1 MNKKFINGMLVA
13 SLMAGAA
20 GSFTSCKDYD
30 DDIDNLQNQIN
41 SVVTKVSEVQ
51 DLVKGGKIISNVTK
65 TDNGIDITIDGTV
78 YKITNGENGENGT
91 AWTIGAD
98 GYWYENGQKTEN
110 KAIGSNGANGANG
123 EYYVPQDNGFFAIY
137 KDGEKVKD
145 TTISWKGETTVTGK
159 GITAV
164 YTGTKLTLSGV
175 EGTTSDVVID
185 LGVNVGSIA
194 FVPSVMSSAVAYPTT
209 DDPFYHIATYLDET
223 KYGADKTF
231 IPQTGFDKSNI
242 VDLVYRVNP
251 DNAFVAE
258 NANYYFINRVVTS
271 RAAGDKKTLLNV
283 VSAEAAKG
291 EVSLKASINASALS
305 SKSGEENIAAL
316 SMWNGQANTVSD
328 YIEVSS
334 EAVTPILVDSIPTTK
349 TTTTPKTAVTKGL
362 YARTKAIV
370 ANGETDAFIKSFVPL
385 TAADYATTLVYN
397 SEAGVNL
404 RNIPGLFVA
413 GKGFLTD
420 LGFTGISYKFSLP
433 KEYRSDDT
441 QKTNQQDF
449 VTLDGTV
456 LKINTSKLTGAL
468 TQAIGRTPVV
478 RIDAFLNNNKGEAKL
493 VASAYIKIQ
502 ITELEESVEDKD
514 AIPGTISPVKE
525 YEYHDLTDKN
535 TLVGQMPWM
544 DVNNTIYGETG
555 LTSTNFW
562 NYYGGE
568 KNEYSVEIST
578 MKGGKKEVL
587 ESSKVVA
594 TDKPYV
600 TNAKGI
606 IVTTLIN
613 DGETQ
618 TSNIAVDINEN
629 ILSQNSYDNIDGKGA
644 KYTVTVTIPSDNKKV
659 LGDIVLT
666 QVFYVKETCTA
677 YKFNNLYYAGTV
689 DKYADVVVT
698 KGRINATTQ
707 KWDLSMQISEVFE
720 MITNKAGVKENIFE
734 YFDDVNNAKTI
745 EFSLEPS
752 TQKGVAY
759 DATSNVI
766 SLNAPLTTPTLFAG
780 MKYVVTLDNG
790 EKCTFNFN
798 VEFINP
804 FIAGT
809 ATAVSLNGNTIGAVT
824 AETAPSVVVVEA
836 ATPANKVFA
845 WNATTKALGLVAA
858 NADKYKVAAPT
869 VAYAFVEDEAY
880 KAFAGQLDPKS
891 TFKVDP
897 ATGVVTLD
905 NQGAQLQNAHNL
917 TVKATVTF
925 ADLSVVTVNI
935 PLTIATK

>member
-78 YKITNGENGENGT
+78 YKITNGENGDNGT

-110 KAIGSNGANGANG
+110 KAIGSNGANG

-209 DDPFYHIATYLDET
+209 DDPFYHIATYFDET
-223 KYGADKTF
+223 KYNADKTF
-231 IPQTGFDKSNI
+231 KPQTGFDKSNI

-305 SKSGEENIAAL
+305 TKATEENIAAL

-334 EAVTPILVDSIPTTK
+334 DAVTPILVDSIPTTK
-349 TTTTPKTAVTKGL
+349 TTTTPKTAVTKGI
-362 YARTKAIV
+362 YNRTKAIV
-370 ANGETDAFIKSFVPL
+370 ANGETDAFIKEFVPL
-385 TAADYATTLVYN
+385 TATDYAATLVYN
-397 SEAGVNL
+397 SEVGVNL

-420 LGFTGISYKFSLP
+420 LGFTGMSYSFSLP
-433 KEYRSDDT
+433 EKYLSDDT

-478 RIDAFLNNNKGEAKL
+478 RIDAFLTNNKGEAKL

-502 ITELEESVEDKD
+502 ITELEESVEDKE
-514 AIPGTISPVKE
+514 AIKGTISPVKE
-525 YEYHDLTDKN
+525 YEYHNLTDKN
-535 TLVGQMPWM
+535 TQVGQMPWM
-544 DVNNTIYGETG
+544 DVNNVIYGQTG
-555 LTSTNFW
+555 LTATNFW
-562 NYYGGE
+562 NYYGGD
-568 KNEYSVEIST
+568 NDEYTVKIST
-578 MKGGKKEVL
+578 IKGGKEQVL
-587 ESSKVVA
+587 ESAKAVA
-594 TDKPYV
+594 TGTPYK

-613 DGETQ
+613 NGETQ
-618 TSNIAVDINEN
+618 TSNVAVDINEH

-677 YKFNNLYYAGTV
+677 YKFNPLYWNADKKVAQVKGTAV
-689 DKYADVVVT
+689 NNQWVMDMKIA
-698 KGRINATTQ
+698 
-707 KWDLSMQISEVFE
+707 EVFE
-720 MITNKAGVKENIFE
+720 MIKGENIFG

-745 EFSLEPS
+745 AFSLEPS

-759 DATSNVI
+759 DATNNVI
-766 SLNAPLTTPTLFAG
+766 SLNAPLSTPTLKAG
-780 MKYVVTLDNG
+780 MKYVVTLDNT
-790 EKCTFNFN
+790 EECTFKFD

-809 ATAVSLNGNTIGAVT
+809 AKAVSLNGNQIGAVT
-824 AETAPSVVVVEA
+824 TEAAPSVIVNQSIAPNA
-836 ATPANKVFA
+836 AVYA
-845 WNATTKALGLVAA
+845 WDSAAKKLALTKA
-858 NADKYKVAAPT
+858 AAPYYVAEPT
-869 VAYAFVEDEAY
+869 VKYEFVKD
-880 KAFAGQLDPKS
+880 KAFEAFDSQLNKEKT
-891 TFKVDP
+891 TFKIDET
-897 ATGVVTLD
+897 TGVVTFD
-905 NQGAQLQNAHNL
+905 NGGATLQNAHNL

>member
-30 DDIDNLQNQIN
+30 EDIDNLQNQIN

-78 YKITNGENGENGT
+78 YKITNGENGANGT

-110 KAIGSNGANGANG
+110 KAIGSNGANGENG

-145 TTISWKGETTVTGK
+145 TTISWKGETTVTGN

-175 EGTTSDVVID
+175 EGTTGDVVID

-209 DDPFYHIATYLDET
+209 DDPFYHVATYLDEA
-223 KYGADKTF
+223 KYTADKSF

-242 VDLVYRVNP
+242 IDLVYRVNP

-258 NANYYFINRVVTS
+258 NANYSFINRVVTS
-271 RAAGDKKTLLNV
+271 RAAGDKKTLLNY
-283 VSAEAAKG
+283 VSGKAEKG
-291 EVSLKASINASALS
+291 EISLKASINASALT

-334 EAVTPILVDSIPTTK
+334 TAVTPILVDSIATTK

-370 ANGETDAFIKSFVPL
+370 ANGETSDFIQSFVPL
-385 TAADYATTLVYN
+385 TATDYATTLVYN
-397 SEAGVNL
+397 SEVGVNL
-404 RNIPGLFVA
+404 KDIPGLFVA
-413 GKGFLTD
+413 NKGFLKE
-420 LGFTGISYKFSLP
+420 LGFVGQSYKFSLP

-456 LKINTSKLTGAL
+456 LKVNTANLTGAL

-478 RIDAFLNNNKGEAKL
+478 RIDAFLTNNKGEDKL

-502 ITELEESVEDKD
+502 ITEMSVSAEDKD
-514 AIPGTISPVKE
+514 AITGDISPVKE
-525 YEYHDLTDKN
+525 YEYHNLTDKN

-562 NYYGGE
+562 NYYGGDD
-568 KNEYSVEIST
+568 NEYVVEIST
-578 MKGGKKEVL
+578 WKGGKKVVL
-587 ESSKVVA
+587 ESNKAVA
-594 TDKPYV
+594 TDKAY
-600 TNAKGI
+600 TTKADGI
-606 IVTTLIN
+606 IVTTLLN

-618 TSNIAVDINEN
+618 TSNISVDVNE
-629 ILSQNSYDNIDGKGA
+629 LVKSQNTYDNKNGKGA
-644 KYTVTVTIPSDNKKV
+644 EYTVTVTIPSDDKKV

-689 DKYADVVVT
+689 DNYADVVVT
-698 KGRINATTQ
+698 KGRVNATTN

-734 YFDDVNNAKTI
+734 YFDDVNNAKAI
-745 EFSLEPS
+745 AFSLEPS

-759 DATSNVI
+759 DATNNVI
-766 SLNAPLTTPTLFAG
+766 SLNAPLSTPTLFAG

-790 EKCTFNFN
+790 ETCTFKFN

-809 ATAVSLNGNTIGAVT
+809 AKAVSLNGNA
-824 AETAPSVVVVEA
+824 
-836 ATPANKVFA
+836 
-845 WNATTKALGLVAA
+845 
-858 NADKYKVAAPT
+858 
-869 VAYAFVEDEAY
+869 
-880 KAFAGQLDPKS
+880 
-891 TFKVDP
+891 
-897 ATGVVTLD
+897 
-905 NQGAQLQNAHNL
+905 
-917 TVKATVTF
+917 
-925 ADLSVVTVNI
+925 
-935 PLTIATK
+935 

>member
-110 KAIGSNGANGANG
+110 KAIGSDGANGANGANG
-123 EYYVPQDNGFFAIY
+123 EYYVPQENGFFAIY

-209 DDPFYHIATYLDET
+209 DDPFYNIATYFDET
-223 KYGADKTF
+223 KYNADKTF
-231 IPQTGFDKSNI
+231 KPQTFDKSNI

-258 NANYYFINRVVTS
+258 NANYSFINRAVTS
-271 RAAGDKKTLLNV
+271 RAAGDETKLLNV
-283 VSAEAAKG
+283 VAAKVVKG
-291 EVSLKASINASALS
+291 EINVTATINASAVA
-305 SKSGEENIAAL
+305 KTGENIAAL
-316 SMWNGQANTVSD
+316 SMWNGQANTISD
-328 YIEVSS
+328 YIQVET
-334 EAVTPILVDSIPTTK
+334 APVTPILVDSIATTK
-349 TTTTPKTAVTKGL
+349 TTTKPKTAVTKGI
-362 YARTKAIV
+362 YNRTKAIV
-370 ANGETDAFIKSFVPL
+370 ANGETDAFVKEFVPL
-385 TAADYATTLVYN
+385 TAADYATTLVYD
-397 SEAGVNL
+397 SEFGVNL
-404 RNIPGLFVA
+404 ENIPGLFVA
-413 GKGFLTD
+413 DKGFLKE
-420 LGFTGISYKFSLP
+420 LGFVGQSYKFSLP
-433 KEYRSDDT
+433 KEYRSNDT

-456 LKINTSKLTGAL
+456 LKINTAKLVANPETNKYP
-468 TQAIGRTPVV
+468 QAIGRTPVV

-493 VASAYIKIQ
+493 VASAYIKVQ
-502 ITELEESVEDKD
+502 ITEMSVSEEDKGE
-514 AIPGTISPVKE
+514 IPGTISPVKE

-544 DVNNTIYGETG
+544 DVNNTIYGKTG
-555 LTSTNFW
+555 LTAKNFW

-568 KNEYSVEIST
+568 KNEYAVKIST
-578 MKGGKKEVL
+578 MRNGKELVLDNNTAVPTGSAYVNNKVAGIEV
-587 ESSKVVA
+587 E
-594 TDKPYV
+594 
-600 TNAKGI
+600 
-606 IVTTLIN
+606 TLLN
-613 DGETQ
+613 SGETQ
-618 TSNIAVDINEN
+618 TSNIKVDINEKV
-629 ILSQNSYDNIDGKGA
+629 LTQNSYDNVNNKGA
-644 KYTVTVTIPSDNKKV
+644 QYTVTVTIPSDNKKV

-677 YKFNNLYYAGTV
+677 YKFNPLYWNADKKVAEVNGTAV
-689 DKYADVVVT
+689 NNQWVMDMKIA
-698 KGRINATTQ
+698 
-707 KWDLSMQISEVFE
+707 EVFE
-720 MITNKAGVKENIFE
+720 MIKGENIFG
-734 YFDDVNNAKTI
+734 YFKNVNNAKDI
-745 EFSLEPS
+745 DFSLEPS

-759 DATSNVI
+759 DETNNVI
-766 SLNAPLTTPTLFAG
+766 SLNAPLSTPTLTAG
-780 MKYVVTLDNG
+780 MKYVVTLDNK
-790 EKCTFNFN
+790 ETCTFKFD

-809 ATAVSLNGNTIGAVT
+809 AKAVSLNGNQIGGAT
-824 AETAPSVVVVEA
+824 TEAAPSVVVNQSVEPYA
-836 ATPANKVFA
+836 AVYA
-845 WNATTKALGLVAA
+845 WDSAAKKLALTKAAASYYVAE
-858 NADKYKVAAPT
+858 PT
-869 VAYAFVEDEAY
+869 VKYEFVKD
-880 KAFAGQLDPKS
+880 KAFEAFDGQLNKEKT
-891 TFKVDP
+891 TFKIDET
-897 ATGVVTLD
+897 TGVVTFH
-905 NQGAQLQNAHNL
+905 NGGARLQNDHNL

-925 ADLSVVTVNI
+925 DDLSVVTVNI
-935 PLTIATK
+935 PLTIAK

>member
-110 KAIGSNGANGANG
+110 KAIGSDGANGANG

-334 EAVTPILVDSIPTTK
+334 EAVTPILVDSIATTK

-370 ANGETDAFIKSFVPL
+370 ANGETSDFIQNFVPL

-404 RNIPGLFVA
+404 KDIPGLFVS
-413 GKGFLTD
+413 GKGFLAD
-420 LGFTGISYKFSLP
+420 LGFTGISYSFTLP
-433 KEYRSDDT
+433 KEYRSNDT

-449 VTLDGTV
+449 VTLEGTV
-456 LKINTSKLTGAL
+456 LKINTAKLTGAL

-478 RIDAFLNNNKGEAKL
+478 RIDAFLTNNKGEAKL

-502 ITELEESVEDKD
+502 ITEMSVSAEDKP
-514 AIPGTISPVKE
+514 AIKGTIPVGQEIYNYK
-525 YEYHDLTDKN
+525 DLTDKN
-535 TLVGQMPWM
+535 VLVGQMPWM
-544 DVNNTIYGETG
+544 DVNNIIYGETG
-555 LTSTNFW
+555 LTAKNFW
-562 NYYGGE
+562 DYYGGDNNTYAV
-568 KNEYSVEIST
+568 KIST
-578 MKGGKKEVL
+578 IKNGKELVLDNNAAVPTGSAYTNNKVAGIEV
-587 ESSKVVA
+587 E
-594 TDKPYV
+594 
-600 TNAKGI
+600 
-606 IVTTLIN
+606 TLLN
-613 DGETQ
+613 NGDTQ
-618 TSNIAVDINEN
+618 TSNIAVDINEAV
-629 ILSQNSYDNIDGKGA
+629 LTQNSYDNINNKGA
-644 KYTVTVTIPSDNKKV
+644 QYTVTVTIPSDDKKV

-666 QVFYVKETCTA
+666 QVFYVKETCEAYTYNPLYWNADKKVAQVKGTA
-677 YKFNNLYYAGTV
+677 VNNQWVMDMKIA
-689 DKYADVVVT
+689 
-698 KGRINATTQ
+698 
-707 KWDLSMQISEVFE
+707 EVFE
-720 MITNKAGVKENIFE
+720 MIKGENIFG
-734 YFDDVNNAKTI
+734 YFKNVNNAKAI
-745 EFSLEPS
+745 AFSLEPS

-759 DATSNVI
+759 DNTTNVI
-766 SLNAPLTTPTLFAG
+766 SLNAPLSVPTLTAG
-780 MKYVVTLDNG
+780 MKYVVTLDNN
-790 EKCTFNFN
+790 ETCTFKFN

-809 ATAVSLNGNTIGAVT
+809 AKTITLNGNKIGAVT
-824 AETAPSVVVVEA
+824 ADAAPSVVVNQSIAPNA
-836 ATPANKVFA
+836 AVYA
-845 WNATTKALGLVAA
+845 WDSAAKKLALTSA
-858 NADKYKVAAPT
+858 AAPYHVAEPT
-869 VAYAFVEDEAY
+869 VVYEFVKD
-880 KAFAGQLDPKS
+880 KAFEAFDGQLNKEKT
-891 TFKVDP
+891 TFKIDET
-897 ATGVVTLD
+897 TGVVTFD
-905 NQGAQLQNAHNL
+905 NGGATLQNDHNL

-925 ADLSVVTVNI
+925 DDLSVVTVNI
-935 PLTIATK
+935 PLTIAK

>member
-194 FVPSVMSSAVAYPTT
+194 FVPSVMSNAVAYPTT
-209 DDPFYHIATYLDET
+209 DDPFYNIATYFDET
-223 KYGADKTF
+223 KYNADKTF
-231 IPQTGFDKSNI
+231 KPQTFDKSNI

-258 NANYYFINRVVTS
+258 NANYSFINRAVTS
-271 RAAGDKKTLLNV
+271 RAAGDETKLLNV
-283 VSAEAAKG
+283 VAAKVVKG
-291 EVSLKASINASALS
+291 EINVTATINASAVA
-305 SKSGEENIAAL
+305 KTGENIAAL
-316 SMWNGQANTVSD
+316 SMWNGQANTISD
-328 YIEVSS
+328 YIQVET
-334 EAVTPILVDSIPTTK
+334 APVTPILVDSIATNETTTK
-349 TTTTPKTAVTKGL
+349 PKTAVTKGI
-362 YARTKAIV
+362 YNRTKAIV
-370 ANGETDAFIKSFVPL
+370 ANGETDAFVKEFVPL
-385 TAADYATTLVYN
+385 TAADYATTLVYD
-397 SEAGVNL
+397 SEFGVNL
-404 RNIPGLFVA
+404 ENIPGLFVA
-413 GKGFLTD
+413 DKGFLKE
-420 LGFTGISYKFSLP
+420 LGFVGQSYKFSLP
-433 KEYRSDDT
+433 KEYRSNDT

-456 LKINTSKLTGAL
+456 LKINTAKLVANPETNKYP
-468 TQAIGRTPVV
+468 QAIGRTPVV

-493 VASAYIKIQ
+493 VASAYIKVQ
-502 ITELEESVEDKD
+502 ITEKEVSLKDKP
-514 AIPGTISPVKE
+514 AIEGTIPTEKE
-525 YEYHDLTDKN
+525 IFDYKTLSDKN

-544 DVNNTIYGETG
+544 DVNNTIYGKTG
-555 LTSTNFW
+555 LTAKNFW

-568 KNEYSVEIST
+568 KNEYAVKIST
-578 MKGGKKEVL
+578 MKNGKELVLDNNTAVPTGSAYVNNKVAGIEV
-587 ESSKVVA
+587 E
-594 TDKPYV
+594 
-600 TNAKGI
+600 
-606 IVTTLIN
+606 TLLN
-613 DGETQ
+613 SGETQ
-618 TSNIAVDINEN
+618 TSNIKVDINEKV
-629 ILSQNSYDNIDGKGA
+629 LTQNSYDNVNNKGA
-644 KYTVTVTIPSDNKKV
+644 QYTVTVTIPSDDKKV

-666 QVFYVKETCTA
+666 QVFYVKETCEAYTYNPLYWNADKKVAQVKGTA
-677 YKFNNLYYAGTV
+677 VNNQWVMDMKIA
-689 DKYADVVVT
+689 
-698 KGRINATTQ
+698 
-707 KWDLSMQISEVFE
+707 EVFE
-720 MITNKAGVKENIFE
+720 MIKGENIFG
-734 YFDDVNNAKTI
+734 YYKNVNNAKAI
-745 EFSLEPS
+745 AFSLEPS

-759 DATSNVI
+759 DNTTNVI
-766 SLNAPLTTPTLFAG
+766 SLNAPLSVPTLTAG
-780 MKYVVTLDNG
+780 MKYVVTLDNN
-790 EKCTFNFN
+790 ETCTFKFN

-809 ATAVSLNGNTIGAVT
+809 AKAVSLNGNQIGGAT
-824 AETAPSVVVVEA
+824 ADAAPSVVVNQSIAPNA
-836 ATPANKVFA
+836 AVYA
-845 WNATTKALGLVAA
+845 WDSAAKKLALTK
-858 NADKYKVAAPT
+858 DAAPYYVAEPT
-869 VAYAFVEDEAY
+869 VKYEFVKD
-880 KAFAGQLDPKS
+880 KAFEAFDGQLNKEKS
-891 TFKVDP
+891 TFKIDET
-897 ATGVVTLD
+897 TGVVTF
-905 NQGAQLQNAHNL
+905 NNGGATLQNDHNL
-917 TVKATVTF
+917 IVKATVTF
-925 ADLSVVTVNI
+925 DDLSVVTVNI
-935 PLTIATK
+935 PLTIAK